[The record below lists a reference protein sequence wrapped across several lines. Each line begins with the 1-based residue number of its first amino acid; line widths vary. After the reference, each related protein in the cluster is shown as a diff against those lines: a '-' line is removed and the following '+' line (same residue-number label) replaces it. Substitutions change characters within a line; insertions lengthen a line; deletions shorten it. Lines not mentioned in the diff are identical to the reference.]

1 MELAIVGWA
10 DHSHGEKEPFIRGAF
25 RSMAIPKQLTGRI
38 IVKGMPLLINE
49 ALWAS
54 GMAFLNQCYSLRSL
68 DVVAATNIASTIW
81 NVFSVSFLAM
91 GNAVGI
97 LIGQK
102 LGAGEPEE
110 EVRSADR
117 KLIAFSVMFCLGFG
131 IALAALSQVFPQI
144 YNTTDT
150 VRGLAASFIRI
161 SALFY
166 ALSAPGIPMRP
177 ILPCALEARRW

>member
-1 MELAIVGWA
+1 MG
-10 DHSHGEKEPFIRGAF
+10 IRD
-25 RSMAIPKQLTGRI
+25 RL
-38 IVKGMPLLINE
+38 
-49 ALWAS
+49 
-54 GMAFLNQCYSLRSL
+54 
-68 DVVAATNIASTIW
+68 AATNIASTIW

-150 VRGLAASFIRI
+150 VRGLAASFIR
-161 SALFY
+161 
-166 ALSAPGIPMRP
+166 
-177 ILPCALEARRW
+177 CV

>member
-1 MELAIVGWA
+1 MWWRL
-10 DHSHGEKEPFIRGAF
+10 
-25 RSMAIPKQLTGRI
+25 
-38 IVKGMPLLINE
+38 PL
-49 ALWAS
+49 
-54 GMAFLNQCYSLRSL
+54 
-68 DVVAATNIASTIW
+68 ASTIW

-131 IALAALSQVFPQI
+131 IGTGGAFSGVPSDL
-144 YNTTDT
+144 
-150 VRGLAASFIRI
+150 
-161 SALFY
+161 
-166 ALSAPGIPMRP
+166 
-177 ILPCALEARRW
+177 

>member
-1 MELAIVGWA
+1 MAAGIGAVLVNLVLNYVLILIFGAPAMGVRGAALATVISRYVELAIVAGWT
-10 DHSHGEKEPFIRGAF
+10 HSHGEKEPFIRGAF
-25 RSMAIPKQLTGRI
+25 RSMAIPKQPDWSDHCQ
-38 IVKGMPLLINE
+38 GMPLLINE

-131 IALAALSQVFPQI
+131 IALAALSGVPS
-144 YNTTDT
+144 D
-150 VRGLAASFIRI
+150 L
-161 SALFY
+161 
-166 ALSAPGIPMRP
+166 
-177 ILPCALEARRW
+177 